1 MREIPYGHWRNYNP
15 EETVRFYAL
24 RLQGGE
30 DRRLS
35 RVSAGTAGIA
45 RKEDRAR
52 HLQHPRRQAL
62 VAVFLLLGGRESRVR
77 AQAPGGAE
85 DTARFFAL
93 RLRDIGMLKGNP
105 QKLLAQGTDWRFID
119 QLKKEMKT

>member
-24 RLQGGE
+24 RLRGGE

-77 AQAPGGAE
+77 RPCDGRRSDFQRPASALRRAPCGALHVDAQA
-85 DTARFFAL
+85 
-93 RLRDIGMLKGNP
+93 
-105 QKLLAQGTDWRFID
+105 
-119 QLKKEMKT
+119 